1 MTHRPMFVTLLT
13 TLAMVTIGCG
23 DDGTAQTG
31 NGDAAAKGELVVS
44 AATSLK
50 TALTTYGKGFRG
62 ARVRFS
68 FAGSDMLAAQL
79 RQGVRPD
86 VFASANTKLP
96 DELFAAGLVQQ
107 PRAFAGNRLVIA
119 VPTDTSKIRSLDDLT
134 KDGVTIAAGSK
145 SVPVGAYTRRVLARL
160 DPTQSKAILGKV
172 RSAEP
177 DVAGIVGKLTQGAVD
192 AGFVYIT
199 DVEGTAGRLTAI
211 ELPAGLRPQVA
222 YGVAVVKDA
231 PNAVQ
236 AEIFV
241 DGLLTGPGQKA
252 LQDAGFEPPPPA

>member
-1 MTHRPMFVTLLT
+1 MTHRPMCVTLFT
-13 TLAMVTIGCG
+13 VLAIVTVGCG
-23 DDGTAQTG
+23 DDDNGRTGTG
-31 NGDAAAKGELVVS
+31 AAKGELVVS

-50 TALTTYGKGFRG
+50 TAFTTYGEGFRG

-86 VFASANTKLP
+86 VFASANTKVP
-96 DELFAAGLVQQ
+96 DELFAAGLVHK
-107 PRAFAGNRLVIA
+107 PRIFAGNRLVIA
-119 VPTDTSKIRSLDDLT
+119 VPADSSQIRSLRDLT
-134 KDGVTIAAGSK
+134 RDGVTIAAGSE
-145 SVPVGAYTRRVLARL
+145 SVPVGAYTREVLARL
-160 DPTQSKAILGKV
+160 DAAQGEAILGNV

-192 AGFVYIT
+192 AGFVYVT
-199 DVEGTAGRLTAI
+199 DVEGTAGRLKAI

-231 PNAVQ
+231 PHPAQ
-236 AEIFV
+236 AEAFIA
-241 DGLLTGPGQKA
+241 GLLSGAGRRA
-252 LQDAGFEPPPPA
+252 LREAGFQPPPPA